1 MRLKWG
7 RPSLADQPVA
17 FDVPEAGGD
26 VGVTFVGVSTLLFRD
41 SDTAVLFDGFFSR
54 PSLLRVAVARLRPDE
69 TAIASAM
76 ARLGLALGGGRG
88 RRLDAIVPVHTHY
101 DHVLDSAVVAQGTG
115 ARLIGGESAAN
126 VGRGAGLPGESIR
139 IASTGD
145 SIGVGDFTLTLVA
158 SAHCPPD
165 RYPGEITA
173 PLVTPARVTAYRCGE
188 AWSVLV
194 DHASGRKALVQ
205 GSAGYVRGGLAGRS
219 ADVAYLGIG
228 QLGINPEDY
237 IREYWQETVRTVGAR
252 RVVLTHWDDF
262 FQPLSRPL
270 RALPYAGDD
279 LDKTLQIFSRLAQE
293 DAVTVHLPR
302 IWRHE
307 DPWRGLARTGTADA

>member
-1 MRLKWG
+1 MRVKWG
-7 RPSLADQPVA
+7 RPSLADKRVA
-17 FDVPEAGGD
+17 FDVPGADGD

-41 SDTAVLFDGFFSR
+41 TDTCVLFDGFFSR
-54 PSLLRVAVARLRPDE
+54 PSLLRVGAARLRPDE
-69 TAIASAM
+69 TRIASAM
-76 ARLGLALGGGRG
+76 TRLGLTFNGSPG
-88 RRLDAIVPVHTHY
+88 RRLNAILPVHTHY
-101 DHVLDSAVVAQGTG
+101 DHVLDSAVVARGTG

-126 VGRGAGLPGESIR
+126 VGRGAGLPEESLR

-145 SIGVGDFTLTLVA
+145 YVRVGDFTLTLIA
-158 SAHCPPD
+158 STHCPPD

-173 PLVTPARVTAYRCGE
+173 PLVTPARVSAYRCGE

-205 GSAGYVRGGLAGRS
+205 GSAGYVRGGLAGKS

-228 QLGINPEDY
+228 QLGVNPENY

-262 FQPLSRPL
+262 FRPLDRPL

-279 LDKTLQIFSRLAQE
+279 LDKTLQIFGELADE
-293 DAVTVHLPR
+293 DAVTLHFPS

-307 DPWRGLARTGTADA
+307 DPWRGLAPTRTADE